1 MKKLKLAKYILLF
14 NLIVTNGFCMEIEI
28 SSRNVRLGEVLTILA
43 KNADTNN
50 YTLWLDET
58 PYPLYPAGTNTLRAF
73 IGFDFEFK
81 TRNCKV
87 NISPGRVFKT
97 RSIEKNKN
105 KVLAKAL
112 FTETENQIW
121 EGNFILPLKGR
132 ISGRYGEKR
141 LYKKNTGGS
150 FLTWKG
156 VHGGLDITT
165 GKHGSPIITSNSG
178 NIILARHF
186 LGEGNTVVID
196 HGQGV
201 ITTYFHLQKIFVKE
215 GSFVKKGET
224 IGTTGSTGLA
234 NGPHLH
240 FGVYIHGIP
249 IDPLFWVSFRG

>member
-1 MKKLKLAKYILLF
+1 MD
-14 NLIVTNGFCMEIEI
+14 IEI
-28 SSRNVRLGEVLTILA
+28 SSGNVKTGEVLAILA
-43 KNADTNN
+43 KNADSKD

-58 PYPLYPAGTNTLRAF
+58 PYPLYPVGTNTLRAL

-87 NISPGRVFKT
+87 NIFPGRVFKT
-97 RSIEKNKN
+97 RSIEKSKN

-112 FTETENQIW
+112 LTETENQWW
-121 EGNFILPLKGR
+121 EGNFILPLQGR
-132 ISGRYGEKR
+132 ISGRYAEKR

-156 VHGGLDITT
+156 IHSGLDITT
-165 GKHGSPIITSNSG
+165 GNSGSPISASNSG

-186 LGEGNTVVID
+186 SGEGNTIIID

-215 GSFVKKGET
+215 GSFVKKGEI
-224 IGTTGSTGLA
+224 IGTTGSTGIA

-249 IDPLFWVSFRG
+249 VDPLFWVSFRL